1 MCCSIEESIENGIV
15 FKGPSISQGKNVE
28 EIFNKINHSQFTL
41 LEGSVRKGGQYHFYL
56 EPNASVA
63 SHSSDGQYLIHSTTR
78 DLSTARDNATKHL
91 GIGANHVDV
100 NVKRLGGAF
109 CSKLNRTAI
118 VSTATAIASQKV
130 GCQIKMRLPRDIDT
144 HIMSGDHSVLAK
156 YKVCFHQETG
166 KIEALKIDFYVD
178 SGYSYE
184 GTKGVAQ
191 KMLLHSDS
199 VYNFPNFEFNSF
211 LCQTNKISDAHFRGC
226 GSQNAGVVIE
236 SIFERILHLK
246 DHSNLNDIKHSNFYQ
261 LNDKTP
267 YGVVLDDINIDHCWS
282 LVKEKSRYEDLK
294 RCASAFNAINKY
306 KKRGVSITPV
316 KFGVGHG
323 FAPGRRA
330 SSIVHLLKD
339 GTVLVCHSGV
349 EQGQGLHT
357 KMTCIAAKILDIPV
371 DHAHIDST
379 DTAINTEGTSTGAG
393 YTNDIVGFAIIDAC
407 QKLKRRIERFYYMN
421 DKNGQKVRRPF
432 ADVVKLA

>member
-1 MCCSIEESIENGIV
+1 M
-15 FKGPSISQGKNVE
+15 
-28 EIFNKINHSQFTL
+28 
-41 LEGSVRKGGQYHFYL
+41 
-56 EPNASVA
+56 
-63 SHSSDGQYLIHSTTR
+63 
-78 DLSTARDNATKHL
+78 
-91 GIGANHVDV
+91 
-100 NVKRLGGAF
+100 
-109 CSKLNRTAI
+109 
-118 VSTATAIASQKV
+118 
-130 GCQIKMRLPRDIDT
+130 
-144 HIMSGDHSVLAK
+144 
-156 YKVCFHQETG
+156 
-166 KIEALKIDFYVD
+166 
-178 SGYSYE
+178 
-184 GTKGVAQ
+184 
-191 KMLLHSDS
+191 
-199 VYNFPNFEFNSF
+199 
-211 LCQTNKISDAHFRGC
+211 
-226 GSQNAGVVIE
+226 
-236 SIFERILHLK
+236 
-246 DHSNLNDIKHSNFYQ
+246 
-261 LNDKTP
+261 
-267 YGVVLDDINIDHCWS
+267 
-282 LVKEKSRYEDLK
+282 K

-379 DTAINTEGTSTGAG
+379 DTAVNTEGTSTGAG

-432 ADVVKLA
+432 ADVVKLAYMAKEDLTTHGFYISPQPGFDFDKKVGRPHQYYEYGAGVALVEIDLLTGQHKILESHVVFDAGQSLNPSIDIGQIEGGFMQGVGWMTLEDTPYMKGSDMLNEKTPHGKPLNDTMYKYKIPALSSVPLKFSAHLLPDSHNKIGVMSSKGVGEPPNMLLIVSVLH